1 MRDFVVARNAAPAI
15 LEPPAVDWVV
25 DSSESTADSKGRQ
38 GENKTASN
46 ATLQLS
52 SGFPE
57 GGDTRLGKG
66 PSWTKCVVEQSMSG
80 DSARILLEEW
90 VMRSERETVNAFRS
104 WREGAS
110 AVARCA
116 PTSLLSTE
124 SISCLAC
131 IPRFI
136 ALSNDASSPFTPLG
150 QISPIADDQFAE
162 GRPGLKADAVI
173 TFNGLPQCMASSFG
187 SGFCKSGSVMI

>member
-15 LEPPAVDWVV
+15 LEPPTIDWEV
-25 DSSESTADSKGRQ
+25 DSSESATDSKGRQ
-38 GENKTASN
+38 DENKTASN

-52 SGFPE
+52 SGFPD

-80 DSARILLEEW
+80 DSAQILLEEW

-104 WREGAS
+104 WREGSAS

-136 ALSNDASSPFTPLG
+136 ALGNDASPFTP
-150 QISPIADDQFAE
+150 QISPIPDDQWAE
-162 GRPGLKADAVI
+162 GRPGLKADAI
-173 TFNGLPQCMASSFG
+173 LTFNGLPQCMASSFG
-187 SGFCKSGSVMI
+187 SGFCKSGSVML

>member
-1 MRDFVVARNAAPAI
+1 MVARHAAPAI
-15 LEPPAVDWVV
+15 VEPPTIDWEV
-25 DSSESTADSKGRQ
+25 DSSESAKDSKGRQ
-38 GENKTASN
+38 DENKTASN

-57 GGDTRLGKG
+57 GGDSRLGKG
-66 PSWTKCVVEQSMSG
+66 PSWTKCVVEQSVSG
-80 DSARILLEEW
+80 DNAHILLEEW
-90 VMRSERETVNAFRS
+90 VMRGERETVNAFRS
-104 WREGAS
+104 WREGSTS

-131 IPRFI
+131 IPRFV
-136 ALSNDASSPFTPLG
+136 AFSNDASPFTPQG
-150 QISPIADDQFAE
+150 HISPIPDDQWAE
-162 GRPGLKADAVI
+162 GRPGLKADAII

-187 SGFCKSGSVMI
+187 SGFCKSGSVML